1 MKKETVIN
9 LLDKYIASYN
19 ETASDVKETR
29 IRRSIAENF
38 KKVVENIKEDL
49 LNAVEDD

>member
-9 LLDKYIASYN
+9 LLDKHIASYDK
-19 ETASDVKETR
+19 TANNPEETR

-38 KKVVENIKEDL
+38 KKVVEGIKEDI

>member
-9 LLDKYIASYN
+9 ILDKHIASYN
-19 ETASDVKETR
+19 ETANNVEETR

-38 KKVVENIKEDL
+38 KKVVESIKEDV